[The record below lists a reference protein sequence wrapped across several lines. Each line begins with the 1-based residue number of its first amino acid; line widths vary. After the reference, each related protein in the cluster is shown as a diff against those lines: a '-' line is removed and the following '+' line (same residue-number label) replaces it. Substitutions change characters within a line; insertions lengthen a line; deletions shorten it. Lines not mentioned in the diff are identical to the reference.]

1 MNRITHRITS
11 LAAASL
17 LASTAH
23 AQLSISGDLDL
34 AVIRDNT
41 PGAKVTKLHALTSG
55 SHLRI
60 AGSEDMGGGLTAF
73 FALKHR
79 FNADTG
85 LQTNPASFWHAEAAV
100 GLRGGFGSL
109 KLGRALDVIGA
120 HDWKFDAFGNYNRV
134 ASLAWNYW
142 NGQNGNQ
149 TGDRIN
155 NGVFYDSPTMGGVAL
170 HLAASPN
177 ETPSVPN
184 TQGYRGIS
192 VTYDQ
197 GPVSALLGTGRTI
210 SKGDGTTAGI
220 SVEFGQA
227 RVMAGYNRNKARVGP
242 TEKNTNVGMIYM
254 IGATTLK
261 ASYGESKRDSAKAT
275 LLGLG
280 ANYAMSK
287 RTSLELSLG
296 AHKNKWFATNDARHT
311 DVGAGVYHTF

>member
-1 MNRITHRITS
+1 MNRTTHRITI

-17 LASTAH
+17 LAATAH
-23 AQLSISGDLDL
+23 AQLTISGDIDL
-34 AVIRDNT
+34 AVIQDNT
-41 PGAKVTKLHALTSG
+41 PGAKVKKLQALTSG

-60 AGSEDMGGGLTAF
+60 AGSEDLGGGLTAF

-85 LQTNPASFWHAEAAV
+85 QQNNPASFWHAESAM
-100 GLRGGFGSL
+100 GLRGAFGSM
-109 KLGRALDVIGA
+109 KFGRALDVLGA
-120 HDWKFDAFGNYNRV
+120 HDWKFEAFGNYNRV
-134 ASLAWNYW
+134 ASFAWNYW

-155 NGVFYDSPTMGGVAL
+155 NGLFYDSPTMAGFAL

-177 ETPSVPN
+177 ETPTVPD

-197 GPVSALLGTGRTI
+197 GPISALLGTGRTI
-210 SKGDGTTAGI
+210 SKGEGTTAGI
-220 SVEFGQA
+220 SVEFGPA
-227 RVMAGYNRNKARVGP
+227 RVMAGYNQNKARVGV
-242 TEKNTNVGMIYM
+242 TEKNTNVGMNYTL
-254 IGATTLK
+254 GVTTLK
-261 ASYGESKRDSAKAT
+261 AGYGQSKRDSAKAT

-287 RTSLELSLG
+287 RTSLEVSVG
-296 AHKNKWFATNDARHT
+296 VNKNKYFATNNERHT
-311 DVGAGVYHTF
+311 DFGAGVYHTF